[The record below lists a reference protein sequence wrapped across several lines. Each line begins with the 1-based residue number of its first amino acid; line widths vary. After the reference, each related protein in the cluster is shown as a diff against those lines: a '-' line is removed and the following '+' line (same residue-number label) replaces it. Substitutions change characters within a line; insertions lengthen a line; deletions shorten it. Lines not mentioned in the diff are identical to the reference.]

1 MRSKSSSMPTPAR
14 RCGPRPSGFTPP
26 SCRPC
31 RSISARMCSSC
42 RNGWPGFVRPETNRR
57 APCGSPIGLFS
68 RDPMI
73 RFAATRLIE
82 IVAML
87 VLMSFVIYA
96 LIGLM
101 PGDPI
106 DLMRSADPR
115 MSAADAARLKA
126 LYGLDQPLL
135 LRYAGWAQQALAGD
149 LGYSRLF
156 AAPVWRAL
164 LPRLGNT
171 LMLMLP
177 SFVLAVAV
185 ALGLGIAAARR
196 PHSRLDAAVNLFCF
210 AGVSMPTF
218 WLALLLILVFAAG
231 FGWLPAS
238 GIATAGTSDVAD
250 RLRHLVLPVTTLT
263 LVSAASYTRYVRAA
277 MREALAQDH
286 IRTARAKGAGE
297 ARVIFHHAL
306 RSALVPV
313 TTILALSFG
322 GLVSGA
328 LVTETMFAYPGMGK
342 LIFDAVM
349 GNDYNLALAAL
360 LLATI
365 TTMLANL
372 AADLAYGW
380 LDPRV
385 SYR

>member
-1 MRSKSSSMPTPAR
+1 
-14 RCGPRPSGFTPP
+14 
-26 SCRPC
+26 
-31 RSISARMCSSC
+31 
-42 RNGWPGFVRPETNRR
+42 
-57 APCGSPIGLFS
+57 
-68 RDPMI
+68 MI
-73 RFAATRLIE
+73 RFTFIRLVE
-82 IVAML
+82 IAAML

-106 DLMRSADPR
+106 DLMRQADPR
-115 MSAADAARLKA
+115 VSAADVARLKA
-126 LYGLDQPLL
+126 VYGLDQPLFA
-135 LRYAGWAQQALAGD
+135 RYLDWARRALAGD

-156 AAPVWRAL
+156 AAPVWSAL
-164 LPRLGNT
+164 VPRLGNSLV
-171 LMLMLP
+171 LMGS
-177 SFVLAVAV
+177 SFVLALAL
-185 ALGLGIAAARR
+185 ALGLGTAAARR
-196 PHSRLDAAVNLFCF
+196 PNSRLDAAVNLVCF

-218 WLALLLILVFAAG
+218 WLALILILLFAAG
-231 FGWLPAS
+231 LGWLPAS
-238 GIATAGTSDVAD
+238 GIATAGASDLAD
-250 RLRHLVLPVTTLT
+250 RLRHLVLPVATLT
-263 LVSAASYTRYVRAA
+263 LASIGGYTRYVRAA

-286 IRTARAKGAGE
+286 IRTARAKGASE
-297 ARVIFHHAL
+297 ARVILHHAL
-306 RSALVPV
+306 PSALIPV

-360 LLATI
+360 LLAAVV
-365 TTMLANL
+365 TMLANL

>member
-1 MRSKSSSMPTPAR
+1 
-14 RCGPRPSGFTPP
+14 
-26 SCRPC
+26 
-31 RSISARMCSSC
+31 
-42 RNGWPGFVRPETNRR
+42 
-57 APCGSPIGLFS
+57 
-68 RDPMI
+68 MI
-73 RFAATRLIE
+73 RFTAIRLLEIAAL
-82 IVAML
+82 L
-87 VLMSFVIYA
+87 VLLSFVIYS

-106 DLMRSADPR
+106 DLMRQSDPR
-115 MSAADAARLKA
+115 MSAADVARLKA
-126 LYGLDQPLL
+126 VYGLDRPLVA
-135 LRYAGWAQQALAGD
+135 RYLAWAGQALGGD

-156 AAPVWRAL
+156 AAPVWSAL
-164 LPRLGNT
+164 LPRLGNSLV
-171 LMLMLP
+171 LMGS
-177 SFVLAVAV
+177 SFLLALVM
-185 ALGLGIAAARR
+185 ALGLGTAAARR
-196 PHSRLDAAVNLFCF
+196 PNSLLDAAINLFCF
-210 AGVSMPTF
+210 AGVSVPTF

-231 FGWLPAS
+231 LGWLPAS
-238 GIATAGTSDVAD
+238 GIATAGASGLGD
-250 RLRHLVLPVTTLT
+250 RLAHLALPVATLT
-263 LVSAASYTRYVRAA
+263 LANVGSYIRYVRAG

-297 ARVIFHHAL
+297 ARVVLHHAM
-306 RSALVPV
+306 RSAMIPV

-360 LLATI
+360 LLAAV

-385 SYR
+385 TYR

>member
-1 MRSKSSSMPTPAR
+1 
-14 RCGPRPSGFTPP
+14 
-26 SCRPC
+26 
-31 RSISARMCSSC
+31 
-42 RNGWPGFVRPETNRR
+42 
-57 APCGSPIGLFS
+57 
-68 RDPMI
+68 MI
-73 RFAATRLIE
+73 RFTAIRLIE
-82 IVAML
+82 IAAML

-106 DLMRSADPR
+106 DLMRQADPR
-115 MSAADAARLKA
+115 ISAADVVRLKA
-126 LYGLDQPLL
+126 VYGLDQPLFA
-135 LRYAGWAQQALAGD
+135 RYLGWARQALSGD

-156 AAPVWRAL
+156 AAPVWSAL
-164 LPRLGNT
+164 VPRLGNSLL
-171 LMLMLP
+171 LMGS
-177 SFVLAVAV
+177 SFVLALAL
-185 ALGLGIAAARR
+185 ALGLGTAAARR
-196 PHSRLDAAVNLFCF
+196 PNSRLDAAINLLCF

-218 WLALLLILVFAAG
+218 WLALILILVFAAG
-231 FGWLPAS
+231 LGWLPAS
-238 GIATAGTSDVAD
+238 GIATAGDGDFGD
-250 RLRHLVLPVTTLT
+250 RLRHLVLPVATLT
-263 LVSAASYTRYVRAA
+263 LASIGGYTRYVRAA

-286 IRTARAKGAGE
+286 IRTARAKGASE
-297 ARVIFHHAL
+297 ARVILHHAM
-306 RSALVPV
+306 RSALIPV

-360 LLATI
+360 LLATVV
-365 TTMLANL
+365 TMLANL

>member
-1 MRSKSSSMPTPAR
+1 
-14 RCGPRPSGFTPP
+14 
-26 SCRPC
+26 
-31 RSISARMCSSC
+31 
-42 RNGWPGFVRPETNRR
+42 
-57 APCGSPIGLFS
+57 
-68 RDPMI
+68 MI
-73 RFAATRLIE
+73 RFAAIRLIE
-82 IVAML
+82 IAAIV

-106 DLMRSADPR
+106 DLMRQADPR
-115 MSAADAARLKA
+115 MSAADVARLKA
-126 LYGLDQPLL
+126 VYGLDQPLFA
-135 LRYAGWAQQALAGD
+135 RYLGWVGQAVSGD

-156 AAPVWRAL
+156 AAPVWSAL
-164 LPRLGNT
+164 APRLGNSLV
-171 LMLMLP
+171 LMGS
-177 SFVLAVAV
+177 SFVLALAL
-185 ALGLGIAAARR
+185 ALGLGTAAARR
-196 PHSRLDAAVNLFCF
+196 PNSRLDAAINLFCF

-231 FGWLPAS
+231 LGWLPAS
-238 GIATAGTSDVAD
+238 GIATAGVSDLGD
-250 RLRHLVLPVTTLT
+250 RMAHLVLPVATLT
-263 LVSAASYTRYVRAA
+263 LASVGGYTRYVRAA
-277 MREALAQDH
+277 MQEALAQDH
-286 IRTARAKGAGE
+286 IRTARAKGASE
-297 ARVIFHHAL
+297 ARVILHHAM
-306 RSALVPV
+306 RGALIPV